1 MQVYEGN
8 VCPPG
13 PGKIAIV
20 VARFNATITERL
32 LEGAV
37 RVLRENSVNDED
49 IWVVRVPGAFELP
62 TLAQRLALDE
72 NVQAV
77 ICLGCVIKGETT
89 HDEHIN
95 RAVSLELARIG
106 AENGIP
112 IIFGLL
118 TCNTVEQALARSG
131 QAEQSHDKVAD
142 PTVGNKGAEAAASA
156 LEMLHVLRQ
165 LPELEEE
172 QEEGIP
178 ESIIANA
185 TRYSQGDFD
194 ADSFGDA
201 DDFDDEDEFEE
212 FDDFG
217 DVDDKP
223 QSGRESKDKRP
234 AHDGRGGFSK
244 GKGSFGKKS
253 FGKGKER
260 TQGKSFSG
268 GRSSSGDRSSSGGRG
283 FSGGKSTS
291 GGKSGFSKGKSS
303 GKKFKK

>member
-20 VARFNATITERL
+20 VARFNATITEQL

-37 RVLRENSVNDED
+37 RVLRDNSVNDED

-77 ICLGCVIKGETT
+77 ICLGCVIKGETS

-106 AENGIP
+106 SENGIP
-112 IIFGLL
+112 VIFGLL

-131 QAEQSHDKVAD
+131 QGEQSHDKVAD
-142 PTVGNKGAEAAASA
+142 PTVGNKGAEAAAAA
-156 LEMLHVLRQ
+156 LEMLYLLQQ
-165 LPELEEE
+165 LPELPEEE
-172 QEEGIP
+172 EGGVP
-178 ESIIANA
+178 DSIIANA
-185 TRYSQGDFD
+185 ARYSHGDFD
-194 ADSFGDA
+194 MDSSDDE
-201 DDFDDEDEFEE
+201 DDFEEEDEFEE
-212 FDDFG
+212 FDGFDGFG
-217 DVDDKP
+217 EKP
-223 QSGRESKDKRP
+223 WGGSEKKEKRP
-234 AHDGRGGFSK
+234 PRNAHSGGPGGSK
-244 GKGSFGKKS
+244 GKGSFS
-253 FGKGKER
+253 KGKDR
-260 TQGKSFSG
+260 PQGKSFSG
-268 GRSSSGDRSSSGGRG
+268 GKSSSGGKG
-283 FSGGKSTS
+283 FSGGKGSS
-291 GGKSGFSKGKSS
+291 GGKGFSKGKGT